1 MRNEFKPDVSSL
13 PLFLPSKGRHG
24 FSHQKTIEIF
34 VAKFVLRVDEM
45 KFSTFPRP
53 EGNKLLQILAQ
64 ANVILRDK
72 QENQKKKKN
81 KGFLR

>member
-1 MRNEFKPDVSSL
+1 M
-13 PLFLPSKGRHG
+13 
-24 FSHQKTIEIF
+24 IEIF

-72 QENQKKKKN
+72 QENKKN